1 MESIKNIEKD
11 KEAERYIET
20 IAFIVDMESSYHGK
34 LELNEIAVN
43 AVDKICIDEGL
54 DKSYCDALKD
64 VARQKVEETED
75 HSDLV
80 FY

>member
-20 IAFIVDMESSYHGK
+20 IAFIVDMEYSYHRK
-34 LELNEIAVN
+34 PELNYIAVN
-43 AVDKICIDEGL
+43 AVDKICTDEGL
-54 DKSYCDALKD
+54 DRSYCEALKD
-64 VARQKVEETED
+64 VARQKVEEAERHD
-75 HSDLV
+75 DLV